1 MQKYQ
6 YYSPLIDI
14 MDLLHLFGLITIKLE
29 NLVLDDKPLTESSV
43 KSYEKIMKLSIKD
56 LFRR

>member
-29 NLVLDDKPLTESSV
+29 NLVLDDYPLTESSV